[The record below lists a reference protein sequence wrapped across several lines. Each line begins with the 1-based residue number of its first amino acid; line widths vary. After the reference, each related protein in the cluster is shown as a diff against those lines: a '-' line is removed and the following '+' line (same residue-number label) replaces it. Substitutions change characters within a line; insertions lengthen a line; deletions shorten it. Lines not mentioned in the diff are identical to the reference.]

1 MSQYEDM
8 KDSLYVCENEYR
20 GAKLVNRIHPVP
32 ERNSDPC
39 VTSGVGMWHE
49 KIYHFLPDKPPSSG
63 GDELQSEFF
72 VPAVHL
78 PEVIN
83 RIYTLQPL
91 FEDVI

>member
-1 MSQYEDM
+1 
-8 KDSLYVCENEYR
+8 
-20 GAKLVNRIHPVP
+20 
-32 ERNSDPC
+32 
-39 VTSGVGMWHE
+39 MWHE

-72 VPAVHL
+72 VPASKL

-91 FEDVI
+91 FEDVIQITELRPVKADEIPLSPAY